1 MVRSRASLRG
11 RIRARIGARAKRIAR
26 ARTKERA
33 RTAAGAGGETLGA
46 FALFYTHYVMTKDTI
61 KMDESEEIRYQVR
74 MPKEL
79 KNAFL
84 RVAEARDETG
94 AQAVR
99 GMIREYIQEHKDALQ
114 RSVLDEIE
122 S

>member
-1 MVRSRASLRG
+1 
-11 RIRARIGARAKRIAR
+11 
-26 ARTKERA
+26 
-33 RTAAGAGGETLGA
+33 
-46 FALFYTHYVMTKDTI
+46 MTKDTR

>member
-1 MVRSRASLRG
+1 MG
-11 RIRARIGARAKRIAR
+11 DG
-26 ARTKERA
+26 
-33 RTAAGAGGETLGA
+33 AGAETRRA
-46 FALFYTHYVMTKDTI
+46 FPLICTHHVMTKDTI
-61 KMDESEEIRYQVR
+61 DMDDSEEVRYQVR

-79 KNAFL
+79 KKAFL

-99 GMIREYIQEHKDALQ
+99 EMVREYIQRNKDALQ

>member
-1 MVRSRASLRG
+1 
-11 RIRARIGARAKRIAR
+11 
-26 ARTKERA
+26 
-33 RTAAGAGGETLGA
+33 
-46 FALFYTHYVMTKDTI
+46 
-61 KMDESEEIRYQVR
+61 MDESEEIRYQVR

>member
-1 MVRSRASLRG
+1 
-11 RIRARIGARAKRIAR
+11 
-26 ARTKERA
+26 
-33 RTAAGAGGETLGA
+33 
-46 FALFYTHYVMTKDTI
+46 MTKDI
-61 KMDESEEIRYQVR
+61 SNMDESEEIRYQVR

>member
-1 MVRSRASLRG
+1 
-11 RIRARIGARAKRIAR
+11 
-26 ARTKERA
+26 
-33 RTAAGAGGETLGA
+33 
-46 FALFYTHYVMTKDTI
+46 MTKDTSN
-61 KMDESEEIRYQVR
+61 MDESEEIRYQVR

>member
-1 MVRSRASLRG
+1 
-11 RIRARIGARAKRIAR
+11 
-26 ARTKERA
+26 
-33 RTAAGAGGETLGA
+33 
-46 FALFYTHYVMTKDTI
+46 MTKDII